1 MESVV
6 GGRGP
11 GVSVFGSPYTH
22 TVLNLNVG
30 HIKRSNF
37 TAVGEYSYKYS

>member
-1 MESVV
+1 MESV
-6 GGRGP
+6 GGSWTG
-11 GVSVFGSPYTH
+11 GQSVFGSPYTH

-37 TAVGEYSYKYS
+37 TAVGEYS